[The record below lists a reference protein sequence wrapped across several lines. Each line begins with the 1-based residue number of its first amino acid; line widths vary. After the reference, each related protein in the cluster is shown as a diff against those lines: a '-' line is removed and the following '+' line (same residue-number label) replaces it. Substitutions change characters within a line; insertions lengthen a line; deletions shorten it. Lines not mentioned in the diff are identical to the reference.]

1 MRRSDDGWRARVAE
15 GLPPEIADDVP
26 LDLFGLVTGL
36 PAGTA
41 RIPWDGPDV
50 WIIEHPARTPA
61 DPRLGGPAERGW
73 EWVRDIHEGQTDGRA
88 LRDQAG
94 GRQWRVIGRAAPRTP
109 RAPA

>member
-50 WIIEHPARTPA
+50 WIIEHPAC
-61 DPRLGGPAERGW
+61 
-73 EWVRDIHEGQTDGRA
+73 
-88 LRDQAG
+88 

>member
-61 DPRLGGPAERGW
+61 DPRLGGPTERGW
-73 EWVRDIHEGQTDGRA
+73 EWVRDIHEGQTAGLARWNERRGSAGAASVDSGP
-88 LRDQAG
+88 RD
-94 GRQWRVIGRAAPRTP
+94 P
-109 RAPA
+109 